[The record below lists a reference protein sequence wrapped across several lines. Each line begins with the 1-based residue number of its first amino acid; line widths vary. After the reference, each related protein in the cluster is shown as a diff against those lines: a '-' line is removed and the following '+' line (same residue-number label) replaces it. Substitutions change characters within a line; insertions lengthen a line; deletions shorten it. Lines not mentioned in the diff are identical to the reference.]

1 MRWRRWTAW
10 VLVALAG
17 SALSAGVGAAP
28 RRGDEGA
35 EEDVQK
41 VAEHARRV
49 ALLERIERRYQRYKT
64 VKGRFEQVVHLRDQ
78 DRKRVQKGDLLFKRP
93 GRLRFSFDGG
103 GWVASDGKWLR
114 AYDPEAKTV
123 YVMKAERSLYPPVL
137 SFLEGEDTLK
147 KSFAWR
153 LVEVPEDEHEAGTV
167 ALVGRPNKPTP
178 AVVQVVLLV
187 DEHTG
192 RLRRVMV
199 VDAEGN
205 TNRFTFEKMRA
216 GMRIPNKAFRPR
228 KPRGARVVKP

>member
-1 MRWRRWTAW
+1 M
-10 VLVALAG
+10 LIALAG
-17 SALSAGVGAAP
+17 SALSAGVGATP
-28 RRGDEGA
+28 RRGDDGA
-35 EEDVQK
+35 GDDVEE
-41 VAEHARRV
+41 VAAHARRV

-64 VKGRFEQVVHLRDQ
+64 VKGRFEQVVHLHDQ
-78 DRKRVQKGDLLFKRP
+78 DRTRVKKGSLLFKRP

-123 YVMKAERSLYPPVL
+123 YVMKAKRSLYPPVL

-153 LVEVPEDEHEAGTV
+153 LVEVPKDQHEAGTV
-167 ALVGRPNKPTP
+167 ALVGRPQKPTP

-187 DEHTG
+187 DEHSG

-205 TNRFTFEKMRA
+205 TNRFTFDEMRA
-216 GMRIPNKAFRPR
+216 GVGIPDKAFRPR

>member
-1 MRWRRWTAW
+1 M
-10 VLVALAG
+10 
-17 SALSAGVGAAP
+17 
-28 RRGDEGA
+28 
-35 EEDVQK
+35 QK
-41 VAEHARRV
+41 VAAHARLV

-64 VKGRFEQVVHLRDQ
+64 VKGRFEQVVHLHDQ
-78 DRKRVQKGDLLFKRP
+78 DRTRIKKGSLLFKRP

-103 GWVASDGKWLR
+103 GWVASDGEWLR

-123 YVMKAERSLYPPVL
+123 YVMKAKRSLYPPVL
-137 SFLEGEDTLK
+137 SFLEGEDALK

-153 LVEVPEDEHEAGTV
+153 LVEVPKDQHEAGTV
-167 ALVGRPNKPTP
+167 ALVGRPQKPTP

-205 TNRFTFEKMRA
+205 TNRFTFDEMRA
-216 GMRIPNKAFRPR
+216 GVGIPNKAFRPR